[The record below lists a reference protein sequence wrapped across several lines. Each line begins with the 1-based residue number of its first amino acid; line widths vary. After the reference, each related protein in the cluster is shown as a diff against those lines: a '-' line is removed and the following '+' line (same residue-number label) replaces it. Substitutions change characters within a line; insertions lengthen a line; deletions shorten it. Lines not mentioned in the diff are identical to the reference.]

1 VLATAIV
8 LLYGGL
14 LVARGETTIGV
25 VVAFIAYVTRFFQP
39 IQDLSQLYTTM
50 QSAMAGGE
58 RVFELLDTVPAIQD
72 IESAGDIGEVTGKI
86 EFRQVDFSYIAESPV
101 LKNIDLTLEP
111 GQTMA
116 IVGPTGAGKTT
127 MANLIM
133 RLYDVTAGAIL
144 IDGHD
149 LRQFTQSSL
158 RRQMALVP
166 QEPFLFGGSVADNI
180 RFSRPEASADQII
193 RAAEMANAHNFIVS
207 LPEGYATKILEGGV
221 NFSIGQRQLLS
232 IARAVLADPRI
243 LIMDEAT
250 ASIDTL
256 TETLIQDALQKLLTG
271 RTSLIIAHRLT
282 TIKNAD
288 QICVLKNGSI
298 IELGTH
304 NQLMASCGIY
314 RDLYMRQS

>member
-1 VLATAIV
+1 M

>member
-1 VLATAIV
+1 
-8 LLYGGL
+8 
-14 LVARGETTIGV
+14 
-25 VVAFIAYVTRFFQP
+25 
-39 IQDLSQLYTTM
+39 
-50 QSAMAGGE
+50 
-58 RVFELLDTVPAIQD
+58 
-72 IESAGDIGEVTGKI
+72 
-86 EFRQVDFSYIAESPV
+86 
-101 LKNIDLTLEP
+101 
-111 GQTMA
+111 
-116 IVGPTGAGKTT
+116 
-127 MANLIM
+127 
-133 RLYDVTAGAIL
+133 
-144 IDGHD
+144 
-149 LRQFTQSSL
+149 
-158 RRQMALVP
+158 
-166 QEPFLFGGSVADNI
+166 
-180 RFSRPEASADQII
+180 
-193 RAAEMANAHNFIVS
+193 MANAHNFIVS